1 MNLEKS
7 SYHIELQKQKSNVAS
22 LTRLKL
28 RDEDYNLLPSIHKR
42 SPVDFNKKCGFSN
55 ENPNSHC
62 QYPLPYSNSCDP
74 QNTQKQRT
82 CSSIVIEEKTNS
94 TECNKMYVLY

>member
-28 RDEDYNLLPSIHKR
+28 RDEDYPLLPSIHKR

-55 ENPNSHC
+55 ESPNSHC
-62 QYPLPYSNSCDP
+62 QYQLPYSNSCDP
-74 QNTQKQRT
+74 QNAQKLLA
-82 CSSIVIEEKTNS
+82 CSSILIEERINPV
-94 TECNKMYVLY
+94 ECNEMYVLF